1 MGKETQQIGGKIV
14 RERGPRHGVRWPD
27 TGAPPPP
34 PCPGV
39 YSAALQTSEHCPLKL
54 FLKRTNV
61 IKHLLC
67 H

>member
-1 MGKETQQIGGKIV
+1 M

-27 TGAPPPP
+27 GGAPPPPPP

-54 FLKRTNV
+54 LKTTNV